1 MLEASFWV
9 FVFVAIVVAAMS
21 VRRRVRDDKTL
32 QGWYQHM
39 VKNRL
44 DLVKKIVIYGTLILW
59 VGIWLATRGDEKASV
74 GSLLR
79 DISNSWNK
87 PESPISPTPEPP
99 KGPVKEPAKE
109 PAKE

>member
-9 FVFVAIVVAAMS
+9 LVFIAIVVAAMS
-21 VRRRVRDDKTL
+21 VRRRVRGDKTL

-44 DLVKKIVIYGTLILW
+44 DVVKKIVIYGTIILW
-59 VGIWLATRGDEKASV
+59 AGIWLITRGDEKASI
-74 GSLLR
+74 GNLLR

-87 PESPISPTPEPP
+87 QESQLPSTTKPATE
-99 KGPVKEPAKE
+99 PVKD
-109 PAKE
+109 

>member
-9 FVFVAIVVAAMS
+9 LVFIAVVVAAMS
-21 VRRRVRDDKTL
+21 VRRHVRGDKTL

-39 VKNRL
+39 VKHRL
-44 DLVKKIVIYGTLILW
+44 DLVKKVVIYGTLILW

-87 PESPISPTPEPP
+87 PESSISPTPELP
-99 KGPVKEPAKE
+99 KEPVKEPAKE
-109 PAKE
+109 